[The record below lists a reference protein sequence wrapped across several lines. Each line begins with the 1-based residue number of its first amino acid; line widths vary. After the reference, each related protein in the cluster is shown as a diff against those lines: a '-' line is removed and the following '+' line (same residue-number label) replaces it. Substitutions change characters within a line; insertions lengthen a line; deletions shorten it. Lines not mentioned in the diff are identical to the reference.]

1 MKEDHPE
8 YRDVV
13 FHDLNSDKK
22 FLVGSSAPTEETTE
36 VDGEEYPLVEIEIS
50 SESHPFYTGE
60 QRLVDT
66 EGRVEKFRKKY
77 GETEGS
83 GEDDDGEEA
92 DVDAEEDE
100 E

>member
-1 MKEDHPE
+1 MKDHHPE
-8 YRDVV
+8 YREVV
-13 FHDLNSDKK
+13 FHDLSSNKQ
-22 FLVGSSAPTEETTE
+22 FLVGSAAQTEKTTE

-77 GETEGS
+77 GDADEEEAEDES
-83 GEDDDGEEA
+83 EDDE
-92 DVDAEEDE
+92 
-100 E
+100 

>member
-1 MKEDHPE
+1 MKDTHPD

-13 FHDLNSDKK
+13 FHDLSSNEK
-22 FLVGSSAPTEETTE
+22 FIIGSSAPTDETIE

-50 SESHPFYTGE
+50 SASHPFYTGE

-77 GETEGS
+77 GDSEADEES
-83 GEDDDGEEA
+83 DDDS
-92 DVDAEEDE
+92 DE
-100 E
+100 